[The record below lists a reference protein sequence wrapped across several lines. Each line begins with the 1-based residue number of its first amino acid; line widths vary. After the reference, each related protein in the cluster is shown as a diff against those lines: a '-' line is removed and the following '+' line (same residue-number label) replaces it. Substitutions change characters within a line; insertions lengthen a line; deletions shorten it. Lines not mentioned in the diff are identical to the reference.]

1 MAGITKRKYISEN
14 IRIYKKI
21 TNQLHLIKQ
30 ILPEVY
36 DRNILFAFY
45 FKYFPSTIKE
55 LDQRHDYFKSKDI
68 FLKSI
73 GKKIRYEPLNSK
85 EFFFSSQKVKH
96 MLSDGYRTKHKLE
109 YNEELKIK
117 TLDKLEKKSNKTL
130 EKDLFISNNND
141 YIQDIEPIYI
151 DVFIKIYHKSNHIEK
166 ILIFNEL
173 KKFNNSK
180 TITFFYKLNDSERN
194 NQIRNMAFQHLQSL
208 GKYVK
213 LRKNFKGKRK
223 IYHTDRAL
231 PNYSPEELVKFL
243 NSNSVESKKKYD
255 IFISHSYLDKN
266 LVKSTKN
273 ALNLQNLSCYY
284 DWTSD
289 QDFLKRTLISDYT
302 KEVLKKR
309 IEQSEVFLLL
319 LTHNVIAE
327 DKIISEWV
335 EMEIEYA
342 KSLGKKILCIN
353 LANVKH
359 KFIDLNFELRE
370 TSIYLTEI
378 LSFFEKNLIL

>member
-1 MAGITKRKYISEN
+1 MAGTTKRKYMSEN
-14 IRIYKKI
+14 IKIYKQI

-36 DRNILFAFY
+36 DRNILFSFY
-45 FKYFPSTIKE
+45 VKYFHNTIKE
-55 LDQRHDYFKSKDI
+55 LDQRYQYYKSKDI
-68 FLKSI
+68 FLKSV
-73 GKKIRYEPLNSK
+73 GKKIRYDPLNSRD
-85 EFFFSSQKVKH
+85 FFFSSQKVKH
-96 MLSDGYRTKHKLE
+96 MLSNGYRSKHKLE

-117 TLDKLEKKSNKTL
+117 ALTQLEKKLNKFL
-130 EKDLFISNNND
+130 NKDLVTINNTE
-141 YIQDIEPIYI
+141 YIQDVEPIYI
-151 DVFIKIYHKSNHIEK
+151 DIFIKIYNKSNHIEK

-243 NSNSVESKKKYD
+243 NSKSVESKKKYD

-289 QDFLKRTLISDYT
+289 QDFLKRNLISDYT

-309 IEQSEVFLLL
+309 IEQSKALILV
-319 LTHNVIAE
+319 LTHNVIADGE
-327 DKIISEWV
+327 ITSEWIK
-335 EMEIEYA
+335 MEIEHA
-342 KSLGKKILCIN
+342 KSLGKKICC
-353 LANVKH
+353 
-359 KFIDLNFELRE
+359 LNFTDLGHQFINIEFQYE
-370 TSIYLTEI
+370 GNSISISKNGVQLLT
-378 LSFFEKNLIL
+378 NL

>member
-1 MAGITKRKYISEN
+1 MAGITKRKYMSEN
-14 IRIYKKI
+14 IRIYKQM
-21 TNQLHLIKQ
+21 TNQLNSIKK
-30 ILPEVY
+30 ILPEIY
-36 DRNILFAFY
+36 DGNILFDLY
-45 FKYFPSTIKE
+45 SKYFSTTIQM
-55 LDQRHDYFKSKDI
+55 LNQRYEYYRSKDI
-68 FLKSI
+68 FLRSV
-73 GKKIRYEPLNSK
+73 GKKKRYKILNSK
-85 EFFFSSQKVKH
+85 DFFFSSQKVKH
-96 MLSDGYRTKHKLE
+96 ILSYGQRLQHKQQYSEEFKTDSLIKLE
-109 YNEELKIK
+109 Q
-117 TLDKLEKKSNKTL
+117 KLNKSLSKKLVNAKKC
-130 EKDLFISNNND
+130 EH
-141 YIQDIEPIYI
+141 IQDIEPIYI
-151 DVFIKIYHKSNHIEK
+151 DIFIKIYHRSNHLEK

-173 KKFNNSK
+173 KKFNSNK
-180 TITFFYKLNDSERN
+180 TINFFYKLNDSEHN
-194 NQIRNMAFQHLQSL
+194 NQIRMMAFQHLQNL

-213 LRKNFKGKRK
+213 VRKKFKGNKK
-223 IYHTDRAL
+223 SYHIDSTL

-255 IFISHSYLDKN
+255 IFISHSYLDKD

-273 ALNLQNLSCYY
+273 ALNLKNLSCYY

-309 IEQSEVFLLL
+309 IEQSEIFLLL

-359 KFIDLNFELRE
+359 KFTDLNFELRG

-378 LSFFEKNLIL
+378 FSFFEKA

>member
-243 NSNSVESKKKYD
+243 NSNSIESKKKYD
-255 IFISHSYLDKN
+255 IFISHSYLDKIKINKLKNN
-266 LVKSTKN
+266 LN
-273 ALNLQNLSCYY
+273 HQNLSCYY

-289 QDFLKRTLISDYT
+289 KDFLKRTLISQYT
-302 KEVLKKR
+302 TEVLKKR
-309 IEQSEVFLLL
+309 IEQSKIFLLI
-319 LTHNVIAE
+319 LTHNVIIE
-327 DKIISEWV
+327 GEIVSEWIK
-335 EMEIEYA
+335 MEIEHA
-342 KSLGKKILCIN
+342 KSLGKKIYCLNFTNIE
-353 LANVKH
+353 H
-359 KFIDLNFELRE
+359 KFINIEFQSDEN
-370 TSIYLTEI
+370 SISISRNGFQL
-378 LSFFEKNLIL
+378 